1 LGVHEI
7 RGYPERVFEVLELDD
22 SPTVGQK
29 LCNRT
34 GGSLVLS
41 REQVLA
47 LTETIADLGE
57 LIEELPDVLRQEFNT
72 SSLGQIWMRL
82 ADDFG
87 PKRAAGYDSAP

>member
-1 LGVHEI
+1 MGVHEI

-29 LCNRT
+29 LGNRT

-41 REQVLA
+41 WEQVFA

-57 LIEELPDVLRQEFNT
+57 LIEELIGVQD
-72 SSLGQIWMRL
+72 LGYTTTNRRV
-82 ADDFG
+82 
-87 PKRAAGYDSAP
+87 K